1 MYIDSNVTKN
11 ILNNSQIPYKQS
23 TIFYT
28 RNNKMESTKRSL
40 AIIFLDKKMVFIGVI
55 VLGISFSIGVIIG
68 YFGKSNGSIGQEGV
82 VEEYITDQFQKNKV
96 KLFCAIQ
103 QYSPYIYTCTCI

>member
-1 MYIDSNVTKN
+1 
-11 ILNNSQIPYKQS
+11 
-23 TIFYT
+23 
-28 RNNKMESTKRSL
+28 MESTKRSL

-68 YFGKSNGSIGQEGV
+68 YFGKSNGSIGQEVV

-96 KLFCAIQ
+96 KLFCTIQ
-103 QYSPYIYTCTCI
+103 QFPPF

>member
-11 ILNNSQIPYKQS
+11 TLNNSKIPYKQS
-23 TIFYT
+23 AILYT
-28 RNNKMESTKRSL
+28 KDNKMESTKRSL

-68 YFGKSNGSIGQEGV
+68 YFGKSNGRIGQDGV
-82 VEEYITDQFQKNKV
+82 VEEYVTDQFQKNKV
-96 KLFCAIQ
+96 KLFCTIQ
-103 QYSPYIYTCTCI
+103 QFSPF